1 MSKIDQ
7 IPNHLYVFG
16 SLFIL
21 ANRVDTLMERALS
34 KFGVSSKQWFLS
46 ICEASLFDED
56 PSLKEL
62 AKVSGSSHQ
71 NVKQVALKLEQ
82 KNLMNL
88 YKDPKDA
95 RVTRVRLNASSP
107 AFWAQSDGDAQQFL
121 NDLYQEISEE
131 EMQVV
136 RKVFE
141 QLERNLESM
150 EGK

>member
-1 MSKIDQ
+1 MRKIDQ
-7 IPNHLYVFG
+7 IPNHLYIFG

-46 ICEASLFDED
+46 ICVASLFDED

-82 KNLMNL
+82 KDLMNL

-95 RVTRVRLNASSP
+95 RVTRVRLSASSP
-107 AFWAQSDGDAQQFL
+107 AFWAQSDGDAQEFL
-121 NDLYQEISEE
+121 SDLYEGVTEE
-131 EMQVV
+131 ELNVV

-141 QLERNLESM
+141 KLERNLESM
-150 EGK
+150 EEK

>member
-1 MSKIDQ
+1 MRKIDQ
-7 IPNHLYVFG
+7 IPDHLYIFG
-16 SLFIL
+16 SLFVL

-46 ICEASLFDED
+46 ICVASLFDED

-62 AKVSGSSHQ
+62 ARVSGSSHQ

-82 KNLMNL
+82 KDLMNL

-95 RVTRVRLNASSP
+95 RVTRVRLSESSST
-107 AFWAQSDGDAQQFL
+107 FWAQSDGDAQKFL
-121 NDLYQEISEE
+121 SDLYQGIDEA
-131 EMQVV
+131 EMRVV

-141 QLERNLESM
+141 QLYRNLEAM
-150 EGK
+150 EEK

>member
-1 MSKIDQ
+1 MRKIDQ
-7 IPNHLYVFG
+7 IPNHLYIFG

-21 ANRVDTLMERALS
+21 ANRVDTLLERALS

-46 ICEASLFDED
+46 ICVASLFDED
-56 PSLKEL
+56 PSLKDL

-95 RVTRVRLNASSP
+95 RVTRVKLSEASP
-107 AFWAQSDGDAQQFL
+107 AFWAQSEGDAQKFL
-121 NDLYQEISEE
+121 NDLYAGITEE
-131 EMQVV
+131 EFVVV
-136 RKVFE
+136 RNVFE
-141 QLERNLESM
+141 KLERNLESM
-150 EGK
+150 EEK